1 MADLNNDGLVS
12 EEELEAWDEHMKF
25 VTQKRIAVGAFV
37 FMLVLTTILCTPLIS
52 ETRLQALT
60 GLISTMYIALAGIV
74 GAYMGMSAWMAKR

>member
-25 VTQKRIAVGAFV
+25 VTQKRIAVGAFL

-60 GLISTMYIALAGIV
+60 GLISTMCIALAGIV

>member
-25 VTQKRIAVGAFV
+25 VTQKRIAVGAFL

>member
-25 VTQKRIAVGAFV
+25 VTQKRIAIGAFL

>member
-25 VTQKRIAVGAFV
+25 VTQKRIAIGAFL

-60 GLISTMYIALAGIV
+60 GLISTMYIALDGIV